1 MKQPVDSLFHK
12 KLKNF
17 QVEAPSSAWDRIDSN
32 LGKQKSPF
40 FWIRIAA
47 SLLILFVVGYSIFST
62 RTKTA
67 LPIAAVEETE
77 PKEKLT
83 TIVETQANLPTQEID
98 QKQEV
103 QQSLLA
109 SENSNKK
116 INTSTTSPKLVAPQQ
131 IETPE
136 NTFTENVLIAGNTTI
151 EAAPLPDEKKYEPIN
166 TTTILISS
174 EEANAKYLNEPFI
187 ADATP
192 ENKKSSKLRDLF
204 EKAQDMDP
212 IGEIRQLKNEVLA
225 LNFKSEKKG
234 ERNR

>member
-1 MKQPVDSLFHK
+1 M
-12 KLKNF
+12 
-17 QVEAPSSAWDRIDSN
+17 WT
-32 LGKQKSPF
+32 GKEQQ
-40 FWIRIAA
+40 
-47 SLLILFVVGYSIFST
+47 
-62 RTKTA
+62 
-67 LPIAAVEETE
+67 
-77 PKEKLT
+77 T
-83 TIVETQANLPTQEID
+83 TIIETPADLQSQEID
-98 QKQEV
+98 QNQEV

-116 INTSTTSPKLVAPQQ
+116 INTSTTSPKPVAPKQ

-136 NTFTENVLIAGNTTI
+136 KIFTENILIADNTII
-151 EAAPLPDEKKYEPIN
+151 EAAPLPDEKKYEPVN
-166 TTTILISS
+166 TTTILISA
-174 EEANAKYLNEPFI
+174 EEVNAKYLNEPFI